1 MGATL
6 AQSGAQRVT
15 NTDTITGT
23 SSGPE
28 LLVQLRGG
36 RRRAQLED
44 RLRELVRD
52 GTLPS
57 RARLPS
63 SRALANDLG
72 VSRRLVVD
80 AYAQLLAEGYLV
92 ARPGGGTYVAEAAA
106 ASGLPAQEPAPSSP
120 RFDFFPG
127 YPDLAS
133 FPRRPWLRAM
143 REVLTVAPQAS
154 LGYPDP
160 RGSLELRQALAEHL
174 RRVRGVVADPQTVGN
189 CS

>member
-63 SRALANDLG
+63 SRALANDLE

-92 ARPGGGTYVAEAAA
+92 ARPGAGTYVADTAVA
-106 ASGLPAQEPAPSSP
+106 ASPPRAEPERRPL
-120 RFDFFPG
+120 RYDFFPG
-127 YPDLAS
+127 FPDLAS
-133 FPRRPWLRAM
+133 FPRRA
-143 REVLTVAPQAS
+143 
-154 LGYPDP
+154 
-160 RGSLELRQALAEHL
+160 
-174 RRVRGVVADPQTVGN
+174 
-189 CS
+189 